1 MEHTMT
7 SSINRR
13 QALAAGAGLLGTTAM
28 PVRAQAAY
36 PNRPITLVVP
46 FAPGGAVDISGRAM
60 ADRLAKVLG
69 QTIIVDNRAG
79 AGGTIG
85 SAFVAK
91 APADGYT
98 LVVTSQTT
106 HVVNPA
112 VTPGLPYNAET
123 DFAPIT
129 LIDRLANVL
138 LVNASLP
145 VKTFDE
151 FVAYV
156 KAHAGQWNYA
166 SSGNG
171 SVAHLSMELLK
182 SKLGLDITH
191 IPYKGAGTA
200 LTDMLGSLVQ
210 ATWNNLTSNLA
221 NITNGKLRALA
232 VAAPKRVAQ
241 LPSVPT
247 FDELKL
253 PELNLTSWTGLAAP
267 ARTPEPIVSRLY
279 EAMRT
284 VLADPATKLAWEER
298 GAMLPESITPSQ
310 YRHEIAQ
317 RIQFFKD
324 VVKKNRIVL

>member
-1 MEHTMT
+1 MKVGV
-7 SSINRR
+7 NRR
-13 QALAAGAGLLGTTAM
+13 HVLGATAGMLGSATLPAWS
-28 PVRAQAAY
+28 QAAHY
-36 PNRPITLVVP
+36 PSRPITFVVP
-46 FAPGGAVDISGRAM
+46 FAPGGSVDVSGRAM

-79 AGGTIG
+79 AAGAIG
-85 SAFVAK
+85 SSHVAK
-91 APADGYT
+91 ASPDGYT
-98 LVVTSQTT
+98 LVVTSQST

-112 VTPGLPYNAET
+112 VTPNLSYNAET

-138 LVNASLP
+138 LVNAALP
-145 VKTFDE
+145 VKTFEE
-151 FVAYV
+151 FVAYTRANPQ
-156 KAHAGQWNYA
+156 KWNYA

-182 SKLGLDITH
+182 AKLGVGITH
-191 IPYKGAGTA
+191 VPYKGAGPA
-200 LTDMLGSLVQ
+200 LTDLLSGMVQ
-210 ATWNNLTSNLA
+210 VTWNNLTSNLA

-232 VAAPKRVAQ
+232 VAAPQRVPQ

-267 ARTPEPIVSRLY
+267 AGTPPAIVSRLY

-284 VLADPATKLAWEER
+284 VLADPATKLAWEAR
-298 GAMLPESITPSQ
+298 GAILPQAITPAQ
-310 YRHEIAQ
+310 YKQEISQ
-317 RIQFFKD
+317 RIEFFRNTI
-324 VVKKNRIVL
+324 KKYKIVLE

>member
-1 MEHTMT
+1 MKLGV
-7 SSINRR
+7 NRR
-13 QALAAGAGLLGTTAM
+13 DVLGATAGMLGGAALPAWS
-28 PVRAQAAY
+28 QAARY
-36 PNRPITLVVP
+36 PSRPITFVVP

-79 AGGTIG
+79 AAGAIG
-85 SAFVAK
+85 STYVAK

-98 LVVTSQTT
+98 LVVTSQST

-112 VTPGLPYNAET
+112 VTPNLSYNAET

-145 VKTFDE
+145 VKTFEE
-151 FVAYV
+151 FVAYTRANPE
-156 KAHAGQWNYA
+156 KWNYA

-171 SVAHLSMELLK
+171 SVAHISMELLK
-182 SKLGLDITH
+182 AKLGVGITH
-191 IPYKGAGTA
+191 VPYKGAGPA
-200 LTDMLGSLVQ
+200 LTDLLSGMVQ
-210 ATWNNLTSNLA
+210 MTWNNLTSNLA

-232 VAAPKRVAQ
+232 VAAPQRVPQ

-267 ARTPEPIVSRLY
+267 AGTPPAIVSRLY

-284 VLADPATKLAWEER
+284 VLTDPATKLAWEAR
-298 GAMLPESITPSQ
+298 GAILPQAITPAQ
-310 YRHEIAQ
+310 YKQEISQ
-317 RIQFFKD
+317 RIEFFRTTI
-324 VVKKNRIVL
+324 KKYKIVLE